1 MQLRLQFLILLS
13 KGSQISL
20 IMLVASR
27 SKRPLVDRRLSSLH
41 QLSASLVLFLVGR
54 LLHDCSVLL
63 VGRLEHLT
71 ARGRLVLLMVYL
83 GGEVL
88 ATWRHALFKGTL
100 LLCHVQL
107 LVMTT
112 VSLWMRGHRLRI

>member
-20 IMLVASR
+20 IMLVASH

-41 QLSASLVLFLVGR
+41 QLGASLVLFLVGR
-54 LLHDCSVLL
+54 LLHDGSVLL
-63 VGRLEHLT
+63 VGRLERLT

-100 LLCHVQL
+100 LLRHVQL